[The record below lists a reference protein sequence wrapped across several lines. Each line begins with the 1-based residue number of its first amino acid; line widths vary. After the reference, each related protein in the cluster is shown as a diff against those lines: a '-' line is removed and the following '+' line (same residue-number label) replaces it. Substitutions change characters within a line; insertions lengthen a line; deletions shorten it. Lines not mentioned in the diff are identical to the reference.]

1 MTELER
7 FDHRICEIHKKYD
20 ELQAEARS
28 KEERLREMRDQLAD
42 LKREAEMVKSN
53 LQDSPQAKVGI
64 LLVFKIKYLFLM
76 TNI

>member
-1 MTELER
+1 MTELEK

-20 ELQAEARS
+20 ELQAEARM

-53 LQDSPQAKVGI
+53 LQDSPQAKVRSR
-64 LLVFKIKYLFLM
+64 KYQ
-76 TNI
+76 I